1 MNNNA
6 VVSEK
11 ENAVVVSLFKVFLLP
26 EVPLHF
32 EVGVA
37 GLVHYQLETTE
48 ELMLQIE
55 QFHR

>member
-1 MNNNA
+1 MSIDNA

-11 ENAVVVSLFKVFLLP
+11 ENAVVVSLFLVFLLA
-26 EVPLHF
+26 EIPLHL

-37 GLVHYQLETTE
+37 GLVHHQLETAK

-55 QFHR
+55 QFH